1 MNGASS
7 GDETSPV
14 SPDPSAECVTADE
27 AATERL
33 GTAIGRALR
42 GGDVVA
48 LDGPLGAGK
57 TRLVR
62 GIALG
67 LDIDPRA
74 VSSPTFV
81 LVQEYAEDDGAIVL
95 AHVDAWRL
103 DGPEAV
109 DGIGWDEF
117 AAEPDVVTVV
127 EWASRIAAAMP
138 PETVWVELEP
148 EFDPSAAADGSA
160 SRRRITVRDGGAAPD
175 DARRRVSD
183 AVRAHRV

>member
-1 MNGASS
+1 VSDAPLH
-7 GDETSPV
+7 DELV
-14 SPDPSAECVTADE
+14 CITADE
-27 AATERL
+27 AATEAL
-33 GTAIGRALR
+33 GAAIGRALR

-48 LDGPLGAGK
+48 LEGSLGAGK

-62 GIALG
+62 GIARG
-67 LDIDPRA
+67 LAIDPGA

-81 LVQEYAEDDGAIVL
+81 LVQEYAADEGDVVL

-117 AAEPDVVTVV
+117 AGEPDVVTVV

-138 PETVWVELEP
+138 PETVWIELESDAD
-148 EFDPSAAADGSA
+148 EDGDAAADGSA
-160 SRRRITVRDGGAAPD
+160 SRRRITLRDGGAGAGD
-175 DARRRVSD
+175 VGRRVAD
-183 AVRAHRV
+183 AMRAHRG